1 VLVFDRLATIRRPV
15 ASLVL
20 LALAALPVRATGA
33 FIAAQDLPTQTVS
46 DAGSIDRVVIYPT
59 SAAVTRVVHQDL
71 AQGLWTI
78 RVTNLPVG
86 VNGAQLQAKVRS
98 GDAPNPSAPRLL
110 GVEFEETPGMDFEGS
125 PEGIALAERLKDAR
139 RRLEFTKQDQS
150 QLVTRIAHIEQV
162 STRITANATADGGT
176 AKADPAKAIEG
187 LAWVN
192 AEKLRVIETSRTLA
206 DREETVKKEI
216 EALERTID
224 QQGSASRIQRTALV
238 NIAVPQAAPLDLDLT
253 YMVPKASWA
262 PAYSIRAAGDRSG
275 VTIEY
280 DAMIAQ
286 RTGEEWKD
294 VRVSLSTADPVR
306 AAQPSEVE
314 PVYVDIEQPVIAVS
328 AGGNYVGSRY
338 QDASDLQRKDRQR
351 GGSRGKSGKP
361 GEPGGGDMGGAFG
374 SSGGV
379 AEGGESDDDRAGA
392 VLEDLARTANISEAG
407 IAANFELPRRI
418 TVPSDGTRSQRTRI
432 ASFEPSATF
441 VYAAQPL
448 VTDSVFLRGDL
459 INSSAFQLL
468 PGTAQVFMGGDFIGE
483 TAMPSVAPKS
493 DFKVYFGPDR
503 AVRATREV
511 VSKVTGA
518 AGLFGGSI
526 ATTWNYRV
534 KLDNGTGRDISVE
547 LLDRRAVSRNE
558 KVEIKIA
565 DLSSPLSKNAVYAAG
580 PQKTGILR
588 WDIAVPASARGPAAL
603 PVTWTVQATRAKD
616 IEITPLPD

>member
-1 VLVFDRLATIRRPV
+1 MLVFDRPATIRRPV
-15 ASLVL
+15 SSLVL
-20 LALAALPVRATGA
+20 LACAALTAATA
-33 FIAAQDLPTQTVS
+33 SAQDLPTQTIS
-46 DAGSIDRVVIYPT
+46 DAGTIDRVVIYPT
-59 SAAVTRVVHQDL
+59 SAAVTRVIHQDL
-71 AQGLWTI
+71 AQGLWI
-78 RVTNLPVG
+78 VRVTNLPAG

-98 GDAPNPSAPRLL
+98 GDAPNPSGPRLL
-110 GVEFEETPGMDFEGS
+110 GVEFEETPGIEFAGS
-125 PEGIALAERLKDAR
+125 KEGIDLAERLKEAR
-139 RRLEFTKQDQS
+139 RRLEFTKQDQA
-150 QLVTRIAHIEQV
+150 QLATRSAHIDQV
-162 STRITANATADGGT
+162 SARITANATADGGT

-192 AEKLRVIETSRTLA
+192 AEKMRVIEMSRTLA
-206 DREETVKKEI
+206 QREDAVTKEI
-216 EALERTID
+216 AVLEQTMA
-224 QQGSASRIQRTALV
+224 QQGSAGRTQRTAV
-238 NIAVPQAAPLDLDLT
+238 VKIAAPQATPLDLDLT

-275 VTIEY
+275 ATIEY

-314 PVYVDIEQPVIAVS
+314 PVYVDIEQPMY
-328 AGGNYVGSRY
+328 AGVPGDSSGMVGGMEMGEEKYR
-338 QDASDLQRKDRQR
+338 DAATSPPRRA
-351 GGSRGKSGKP
+351 GKP
-361 GEPGGGDMGGAFG
+361 GRSRGPGGGGMGTGGAYG
-374 SSGGV
+374 S
-379 AEGGESDDDRAGA
+379 AGEPGAADDNDGEQGA
-392 VLEDLARTANISEAG
+392 VLEQLARAASVSEAG
-407 IAANFELPRRI
+407 IAASFELPRRI
-418 TVPSDGTRSQRTRI
+418 SVPSDGTRSQRTRI
-432 ASFEPSATF
+432 ASFEPDAKF

-459 INSSAFQLL
+459 TNASAFQLL

-493 DFKVYFGPDR
+493 DFKVFFGPDR

-526 ATTWNYRV
+526 ATTWNYRI
-534 KLDNGTGRDISVE
+534 KLDNGTGRDIAVE

-565 DLSSPLSKNAVYAAG
+565 DLSSPLSKDALYAAG

-588 WDIAVPASARGPAAL
+588 WDISVPASARGPAAL

-616 IEITPLPD
+616 IEITALPD

>member
-1 VLVFDRLATIRRPV
+1 VLVFDRPATIRRPV
-15 ASLVL
+15 SSLVL
-20 LALAALPVRATGA
+20 LACAALGA
-33 FIAAQDLPTQTVS
+33 SVASAQDLPTQTIS
-46 DAGSIDRVVIYPT
+46 DAGTIDRVVIYPT
-59 SAAVTRVVHQDL
+59 SAAVTRVIHQDL
-71 AQGLWTI
+71 AQGLWTV
-78 RVTNLPVG
+78 RVTNLPAG

-98 GDAPNPSAPRLL
+98 GDTPNPSGPRLL
-110 GVEFEETPGMDFEGS
+110 GVEFEETPGMDFAGS
-125 PEGIALAERLKDAR
+125 KEGIDLAERLKEAR
-139 RRLEFTKQDQS
+139 RRLEFTRQDQA
-150 QLVTRIAHIEQV
+150 QLGARITHIDQV

-192 AEKLRVIETSRTLA
+192 AEKMRVIEASRTLA
-206 DREETVKKEI
+206 AREDAVMKEI
-216 EALERTID
+216 TVLEQTMV
-224 QQGSASRIQRTALV
+224 QQGSAGRTQRTAV
-238 NIAVPQAAPLDLDLT
+238 VKIAAPQATPLDLDLT

-275 VTIEY
+275 ATIEY

-314 PVYVDIEQPVIAVS
+314 PVYVDIEQPMY
-328 AGGNYVGSRY
+328 AGVPGDSSGMVGGLEMRENKS
-338 QDASDLQRKDRQR
+338 KDRSR
-351 GGSRGKSGKP
+351 LRGKPGANRGPGGGGMGTGGAYGSP
-361 GEPGGGDMGGAFG
+361 GEPGA
-374 SSGGV
+374 
-379 AEGGESDDDRAGA
+379 ADDDDGEQGA
-392 VLEDLARTANISEAG
+392 VLEQLARAASVSEAG
-407 IAANFELPRRI
+407 IAASFELPRRI

-432 ASFEPSATF
+432 ASFEPDAKF

-459 INSSAFQLL
+459 TNASAFQLL

-493 DFKVYFGPDR
+493 DFKVFFGPDR

-526 ATTWNYRV
+526 ATTWNYRI
-534 KLDNGTGRDISVE
+534 KLDNGTGRDIAVE

-565 DLSSPLSKNAVYAAG
+565 DLSSPLSKDALYAAG

-588 WDIAVPASARGPAAL
+588 WDISVPASARGPAAL

-616 IEITPLPD
+616 IEITALPD

>member
-1 VLVFDRLATIRRPV
+1 
-15 ASLVL
+15 
-20 LALAALPVRATGA
+20 
-33 FIAAQDLPTQTVS
+33 
-46 DAGSIDRVVIYPT
+46 
-59 SAAVTRVVHQDL
+59 
-71 AQGLWTI
+71 
-78 RVTNLPVG
+78 
-86 VNGAQLQAKVRS
+86 
-98 GDAPNPSAPRLL
+98 
-110 GVEFEETPGMDFEGS
+110 
-125 PEGIALAERLKDAR
+125 
-139 RRLEFTKQDQS
+139 
-150 QLVTRIAHIEQV
+150 
-162 STRITANATADGGT
+162 
-176 AKADPAKAIEG
+176 
-187 LAWVN
+187 
-192 AEKLRVIETSRTLA
+192 
-206 DREETVKKEI
+206 
-216 EALERTID
+216 
-224 QQGSASRIQRTALV
+224 
-238 NIAVPQAAPLDLDLT
+238 
-253 YMVPKASWA
+253 
-262 PAYSIRAAGDRSG
+262 
-275 VTIEY
+275 
-280 DAMIAQ
+280 
-286 RTGEEWKD
+286 
-294 VRVSLSTADPVR
+294 
-306 AAQPSEVE
+306 
-314 PVYVDIEQPVIAVS
+314 
-328 AGGNYVGSRY
+328 
-338 QDASDLQRKDRQR
+338 
-351 GGSRGKSGKP
+351 
-361 GEPGGGDMGGAFG
+361 MGGAFG

-407 IAANFELPRRI
+407 IAASFELPRRI

>member
-1 VLVFDRLATIRRPV
+1 MLVFDRLATIRRPV

-59 SAAVTRVVHQDL
+59 SAAVTRVIHQDL

-110 GVEFEETPGMDFEGS
+110 GVEFEETPGMDFAGS
-125 PEGIALAERLKDAR
+125 PEGVALAERLKDAR

-206 DREETVKKEI
+206 DREESVKKEI

-328 AGGNYVGSRY
+328 AGGNYVGSND
-338 QDASDLQRKDRQR
+338 QDASDLQRKARQR

-361 GEPGGGDMGGAFG
+361 GEPGGGDMSGAFG
-374 SSGGV
+374 NSGGV

-407 IAANFELPRRI
+407 IAASFELPRRI

>member
-1 VLVFDRLATIRRPV
+1 MLVFDRLATIRRPV

-206 DREETVKKEI
+206 DREESVKKEI

-328 AGGNYVGSRY
+328 AGGNYGGSND
-338 QDASDLQRKDRQR
+338 QDASGLQRKDRQR

-374 SSGGV
+374 NSGGV

-407 IAANFELPRRI
+407 IAASFELPRRI

>member
-1 VLVFDRLATIRRPV
+1 MLVFDRPATIRRPV
-15 ASLVL
+15 SSLLL
-20 LALAALPVRATGA
+20 LACAALTAA
-33 FIAAQDLPTQTVS
+33 AASAQDLPTQTIS
-46 DAGSIDRVVIYPT
+46 DAGTIDRVVIYPT
-59 SAAVTRVVHQDL
+59 SAAVTRVIHQDL
-71 AQGLWTI
+71 AQGLWI
-78 RVTNLPVG
+78 VRVTNLPAG

-98 GDAPNPSAPRLL
+98 GDTPNPSGPRLL
-110 GVEFEETPGMDFEGS
+110 GVEFEETPGMDFAGS
-125 PEGIALAERLKDAR
+125 KEGIDLAERLKEAR
-139 RRLEFTKQDQS
+139 RRLEFTRQDQA
-150 QLVTRIAHIEQV
+150 QLATRSAHVDQV

-192 AEKLRVIETSRTLA
+192 AEMMRVIEASRTLA
-206 DREETVKKEI
+206 TREDAVMKEI
-216 EALERTID
+216 TVLEQTMV
-224 QQGSASRIQRTALV
+224 QQGSAGRTQRTAV
-238 NIAVPQAAPLDLDLT
+238 VKIAAPQATPLDLDLT

-275 VTIEY
+275 ATIEY

-314 PVYVDIEQPVIAVS
+314 PVYVDIEQPMY
-328 AGGNYVGSRY
+328 AGDSSGMVGGMEMGENKS
-338 QDASDLQRKDRQR
+338 KDR
-351 GGSRGKSGKP
+351 SRRRGKP
-361 GEPGGGDMGGAFG
+361 GADRGPGGGGMSTRGASG
-374 SSGGV
+374 S
-379 AEGGESDDDRAGA
+379 AGEPGAADDDDGEQGA
-392 VLEDLARTANISEAG
+392 VLEQLARAASVSEAG
-407 IAANFELPRRI
+407 IAASFELPRRI
-418 TVPSDGTRSQRTRI
+418 SVPSDGTRSQRTRI
-432 ASFEPSATF
+432 ASFEPDAKF

-448 VTDSVFLRGDL
+448 VTDRVFLRGDL
-459 INSSAFQLL
+459 TNASAFQLL

-493 DFKVYFGPDR
+493 DFKVFFGPDR

-511 VSKVTGA
+511 ISKVTGA

-526 ATTWNYRV
+526 ATTWNYRI
-534 KLDNGTGRDISVE
+534 KLDNGTGRDIAVE

-565 DLSSPLSKNAVYAAG
+565 DLSSPLSKDALYAAG

-588 WDIAVPASARGPAAL
+588 WDISVPASARGPAAL

-616 IEITPLPD
+616 IEITALPD

>member
-1 VLVFDRLATIRRPV
+1 MLVFDRPATIGRPV
-15 ASLVL
+15 SSLLL
-20 LALAALPVRATGA
+20 LACAALTAATA
-33 FIAAQDLPTQTVS
+33 SAQDLPTQTIS
-46 DAGSIDRVVIYPT
+46 DAGTIDRVVIYPT
-59 SAAVTRVVHQDL
+59 SAAVTRVIHQDL
-71 AQGLWTI
+71 AQGLWTV
-78 RVTNLPVG
+78 RVTNLPAG

-98 GDAPNPSAPRLL
+98 GDTPNPSGPRLL
-110 GVEFEETPGMDFEGS
+110 GVEFEETPGIEFAGS
-125 PEGIALAERLKDAR
+125 KEGIDLAERLKEAR
-139 RRLEFTKQDQS
+139 RRLEFTKQDQA
-150 QLVTRIAHIEQV
+150 QLATRSAHVDQV

-192 AEKLRVIETSRTLA
+192 AEKMRVIEASRTLA
-206 DREETVKKEI
+206 AREDAVMKEI
-216 EALERTID
+216 TVLEQTMA
-224 QQGSASRIQRTALV
+224 QQGSAGRTQRTAV
-238 NIAVPQAAPLDLDLT
+238 VKIAAPQATPLDLDLT

-275 VTIEY
+275 ATIEY

-306 AAQPSEVE
+306 AAQPRDVD
-314 PVYVDIEQPVIAVS
+314 PVYVDIEQPMY
-328 AGGNYVGSRY
+328 AGATGDSSGMVEGLEMGENKS
-338 QDASDLQRKDRQR
+338 KDRATGR
-351 GGSRGKSGKP
+351 RAGKP
-361 GEPGGGDMGGAFG
+361 GRYRGPGGGGMGSGGAFG
-374 SSGGV
+374 SP
-379 AEGGESDDDRAGA
+379 GEPGAADDDDGEQGA
-392 VLEDLARTANISEAG
+392 VLEQLARAASVSEAG
-407 IAANFELPRRI
+407 IAASFELPRRI
-418 TVPSDGTRSQRTRI
+418 SVPSDGTRSQRTRI
-432 ASFEPSATF
+432 ASFEPDAKF

-459 INSSAFQLL
+459 TNASAFQLL

-493 DFKVYFGPDR
+493 DFKVFFGPDR

-511 VSKVTGA
+511 ISKVTGA

-526 ATTWNYRV
+526 ATTWNYRI
-534 KLDNGTGRDISVE
+534 KLDNGTGRDIAVE

-565 DLSSPLSKNAVYAAG
+565 DLSSPLSKDALYAAG

-588 WDIAVPASARGPAAL
+588 WDISVPASARGPAAL

-616 IEITPLPD
+616 IEITALPD